1 MTYKIQNEAIY
12 KQCEAA
18 GVSPDRARAGV
29 EKHDAGLDDKL
40 AALETRM
47 KRLYG
52 PAGMNVDPDKH
63 MQQLRA
69 DERTHAEQRFTKT
82 FSEWSSAERVNR
94 CRHTL
99 QNMEVGFGSYR
110 ERPEYEVLMS
120 F

>member
-40 AALETRM
+40 AAIETRM

-63 MQQLRA
+63 MQQYV
-69 DERTHAEQRFTKT
+69 RT
-82 FSEWSSAERVNR
+82 SARTQSNASRRRSPNGRVRSASIGAAIHFRTWRLGLVAIASGLSTR
-94 CRHTL
+94 C
-99 QNMEVGFGSYR
+99 S
-110 ERPEYEVLMS
+110 
-120 F
+120 